1 MARRIK
7 VEAQQTAEDEEID
20 MAIAQLDENDED
32 VFGVNE
38 SIAGGKMPTRAEVMQ
53 AAAVGAAKLS
63 DEEPPLPKRQAP
75 SARVFGETLSTED
88 ASSPEVV
95 EVTWG
100 QELFSPVKYT
110 TITVGPFSAKGEVL
124 RGETAEQAYERL
136 YARVRAFAE
145 RERERKL
152 TSFIAAAKT
161 AMQNG

>member
-7 VEAQQTAEDEEID
+7 VESTQTTQDEELD
-20 MAIAQLDENDED
+20 MAIAQLDEDDSRIFE
-32 VFGVNE
+32 E
-38 SIAGGKMPTRAEVMQ
+38 AKAPKRHEMMQ
-53 AAAVGAAKLS
+53 AAAAGELLS
-63 DEEPPLPKRQAP
+63 LPPTPA
-75 SARVFGETLSTED
+75 
-88 ASSPEVV
+88 VV

-110 TITVGPFSAKGEVL
+110 TVTVGPFSAKGEVL
-124 RGETAEQAYERL
+124 QGETIDQAYERL

-152 TSFIAAAKT
+152 ASFVLAAKT